1 MLQISR
7 RRMRRFFFARTKD
20 HTLAFAILAHYDHGF
35 ITGHHFMTRL
45 LQFFFTLLSRL
56 PLPWVHAL
64 GTGLGGL
71 VWWLAPGLRRVVR
84 TNLQLA
90 WPEMAGPARE
100 KLARQVLRE
109 TGKSVLELG
118 HLWMLPP
125 EQAIKLV
132 RKVHGQEW
140 VDAARAQGKGVL
152 LAIPHLGAWEMMAVY
167 FGLAGPAATLYRPPR
182 QKALHPL
189 IIQGRARAG
198 AELIPADRKAVRAIM
213 RALQQ
218 GKVVGVLPDQ
228 QPKQGEGVF
237 APFFSREAWTMT
249 LLPRLAAKLE
259 VPVVF
264 GAVVRLPR
272 GQGYALHFRPPE
284 PELTHADPQAAA
296 AALNANV
303 AGFASRWPAQY
314 QWTYKRWS
322 MQPEGVPSP
331 YQTL

>member
-1 MLQISR
+1 
-7 RRMRRFFFARTKD
+7 
-20 HTLAFAILAHYDHGF
+20 
-35 ITGHHFMTRL
+35 MTRFLAL
-45 LQFFFTLLSRL
+45 LFGLLARL
-56 PLPWVHAL
+56 PLPWVHRLGSAL
-64 GTGLGGL
+64 GRLA
-71 VWWLAPGLRRVVR
+71 WWLSPGLRRTVC
-84 TNLQLA
+84 TNLKLA
-90 WPEMAGPARE
+90 WPEMEPERRKALARE
-100 KLARQVLRE
+100 VLRE

-118 HLWMLPP
+118 HLWILPP
-125 EQAIKLV
+125 EDAIKLV
-132 RKVHGQEW
+132 REVHGQEC
-140 VDAARAQGKGVL
+140 VDAAKAKGKGVL

-167 FGLAGPAATLYRPPR
+167 FGLAGPSATLYRPPR

-189 IIQGRARAG
+189 IIEGRARAG
-198 AELIPADRKAVRAIM
+198 TELIPADRRAVRAIM

-272 GQGYALHFRPPE
+272 GQGYALHFRPP
-284 PELTHADPQAAA
+284 DPDLGAPDPRAAA
-296 AALNANV
+296 TALNANV
-303 AGFASRWPAQY
+303 AGFASQWPAQY

-331 YQTL
+331 YQPR